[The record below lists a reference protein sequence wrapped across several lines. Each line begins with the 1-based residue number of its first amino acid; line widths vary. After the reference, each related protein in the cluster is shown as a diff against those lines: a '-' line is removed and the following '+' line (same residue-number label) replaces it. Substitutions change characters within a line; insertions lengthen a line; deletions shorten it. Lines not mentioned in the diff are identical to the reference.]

1 MMRPT
6 VVACSLLALSAC
18 TAGPGP
24 VVHDKLD
31 QKTGSTV
38 SVMPK
43 PLELLTSGYIGTH
56 GGAFAF
62 LGPFE
67 IDQMGARTLFL
78 WVLAPHDVSST
89 VVPVIRCNDTVVTL
103 NVKKGGL
110 ASLGLAESPY
120 EPEDPWGTQWYFD
133 LDDQTLVCLAHAATI
148 SLEVPTARGDRVTFT
163 SENPKSVVGFAPIE
177 EFAGRRHTPGL

>member
-1 MMRPT
+1 MMRRRL
-6 VVACSLLALSAC
+6 VACSLLLLGAC

-24 VVHDKLD
+24 AVHDKLD

-67 IDQMGARTLFL
+67 IDQMGTRTLFL
-78 WVLAPHDVSST
+78 WVLVPHDVSAT
-89 VVPVIRCNDTVVTL
+89 VVPVIRCNDSVVAL
-103 NVKKGGL
+103 QVKKEGL
-110 ASLGLAESPY
+110 GSTGLAESPY
-120 EPEDPWGTQWYFD
+120 DPEDPWGTQWYFD
-133 LDDQTLVCLAHAATI
+133 LDDKTLTCFARAGTI
-148 SLEVPTARGDRVTFT
+148 SLEVPTDHGDRVTFM
-163 SENPKSVVGFAPIE
+163 SENPKNVVGFAPIE
-177 EFAGRRHTPGL
+177 EFAERRHTPGL

>member
-6 VVACSLLALSAC
+6 LTACLLLLGAC

-24 VVHDKLD
+24 AVNDKLD
-31 QKTGSTV
+31 QKTGSTI

-67 IDQMGARTLFL
+67 VDQMGTRTLFL
-78 WVLAPHDVSST
+78 WVLVPHDVSST
-89 VVPVIRCNDTVVTL
+89 VVPVIHCNDNAITL
-103 NVKKGGL
+103 HVKKDGL
-110 ASLGLAESPY
+110 RSMELAESPY
-120 EPEDPWGTQWYFD
+120 DPADPWGTQWYFD
-133 LDDQTLVCLAHAATI
+133 LDDATLVCLAHARTI
-148 SLEVPTARGDRVTFT
+148 TLEVPTDQGDLVTFV
-163 SENPKSVVGFAPIE
+163 SENPKNVIGFAPVQ
-177 EFAGRRHTPGL
+177 EFAERRHTPGL